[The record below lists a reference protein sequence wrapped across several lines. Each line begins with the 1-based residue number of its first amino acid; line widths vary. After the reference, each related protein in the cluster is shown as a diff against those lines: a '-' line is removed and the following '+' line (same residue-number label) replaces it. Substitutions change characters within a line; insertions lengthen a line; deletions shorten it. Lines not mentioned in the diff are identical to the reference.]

1 MSWGIKAGAM
11 RQLKLYPDPEVKTE
25 VRASPFASARASSR
39 VAPARVVDVR
49 YAPPRR
55 FFFRVA
61 DDGRPSR
68 RSPPPIPVLPRSRS
82 APRPPRPSRRRGTP
96 PATPR

>member
-1 MSWGIKAGAM
+1 MSWGVKAGAM

-55 FFFRVA
+55 FSFVSPTTVA
-61 DDGRPSR
+61 RPAAH
-68 RSPPPIPVLPRSRS
+68 PPPIPVLPRSRNSS
-82 APRPPRPSRRRGTP
+82 ALI
-96 PATPR
+96 PATRSSNARSAFVS

>member
-68 RSPPPIPVLPRSRS
+68 HSPLPIPVLPRPRS

-96 PATPR
+96 PVTPR